1 MGNAHESFGHDLTD
15 APFGLMDVW
24 FGLTDWVFG
33 LRVAGFRMRVE
44 GSRAGKID
52 KRDKN
57 QEPRHKKR
65 LRVSGI
71 ELSIVNT
78 KKQIPN
84 SSRRLAV
91 GSWQSKKFKFKSGE
105 NRKWARDNGQ

>member
-1 MGNAHESFGHDLTD
+1 MGNAHESFGYDLTD
-15 APFGLMDVW
+15 APFGLMDVC

-33 LRVAGFRMRVE
+33 LWVAGFRMRVE
-44 GSRAGKID
+44 GSRTGKID

-57 QEPRHKKR
+57 QEPRAKTQETTSNIGHRAFNCKYQ
-65 LRVSGI
+65 
-71 ELSIVNT
+71 
-78 KKQIPN
+78 KQIPN

-105 NRKWARDNGQ
+105 N